1 MGEKGERAAFPWRG
15 QVHRAWP
22 VAALLV
28 LALLGYAG
36 LLEWAASHGPT
47 GAVQAG
53 VEAYL
58 DRSERV
64 AVEAFAAARTINAA
78 ISVLKS
84 MDLSAVV
91 AQVAPLQVLEPVDE
105 LAREFSDVMVV
116 SIVAILVERLV
127 LHISQAWALSVVLPV
142 GCLLLA
148 AAWGRPTGIGRR
160 LAALG
165 RGAILVAL
173 FARCVVLAAGWVGDG
188 VTDRFLAADLGRS
201 MSVVSSAG
209 GQLGQITAKAG
220 PPAGAASASLL
231 GRLKDDMTTTWQQ
244 AQSWVPDRAAVDAV
258 LVGLPDQ
265 IVRAIEVFLVQ
276 TLVTPAL
283 VGLLLWVGLR
293 RIVSDPEWKRDG

>member
-1 MGEKGERAAFPWRG
+1 MTRDWRG
-15 QVHRAWP
+15 LARRAWP

-36 LLEWAASHGPT
+36 VLEQAAAHGPL
-47 GAVQAG
+47 GPVQAG

-58 DRSERV
+58 DRSERM

-91 AQVAPLQVLEPVDE
+91 AQVAPMQVLEPVDE
-105 LAREFSDVMVV
+105 LAREFSDAMVV

-127 LHISQAWALSVVLPV
+127 LQVSQAWALTFVLPL
-142 GCLLLA
+142 GCVLLA
-148 AAWGRPTGIGRR
+148 ASSGRPAGMRRR

-165 RGAILVAL
+165 RGVILVAL
-173 FARCVVLAAGWVGDG
+173 FARCVVLVAGWVGDG
-188 VTDRFLAADLGRS
+188 VTQQFLAADLERS
-201 MSVVSSAG
+201 MDVVSGAG
-209 GQLGQITAKAG
+209 GRLGQITAKAA
-220 PPAGAASASLL
+220 PQAPADGGSLL

-244 AQSWVPDRAAVDAV
+244 AQAWLPDRAAVDAV

-276 TLVTPAL
+276 TILVPGL
-283 VGLLLWVGLR
+283 VGVLTWMALR
-293 RIVSDPEWKRDG
+293 RMVSDPEW